1 MIAEN
6 AAAKSDSQNSKSRQP
21 VSRNTLKKFTR
32 AEKRLFSILVHL
44 CCGLRYHLTRAFE
57 QGDFARKIG

>member
-6 AAAKSDSQNSKSRQP
+6 AASKSKSQNSKSRQP
-21 VSRNTLKKFTR
+21 VSRNTLKKFSG

-44 CCGLRYHLTRAFE
+44 CSGLRYHLTRAFE